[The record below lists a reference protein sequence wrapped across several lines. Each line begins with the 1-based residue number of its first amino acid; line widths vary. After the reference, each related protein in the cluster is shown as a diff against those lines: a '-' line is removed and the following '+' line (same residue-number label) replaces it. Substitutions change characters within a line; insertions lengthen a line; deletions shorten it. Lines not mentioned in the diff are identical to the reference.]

1 MNYFNKYRIRR
12 IVAYLII
19 LTVILAIILSCIP
32 WEHRL
37 AWGLE
42 YDRQKIKLEKAEPAT
57 IQIALSEL
65 TAENGYTVN
74 QSLMLIN
81 TDYML
86 DEDFVAEIGEY
97 NSTGVLMNKCMLES
111 YSALS
116 SAVTEQTKDIL
127 YVASTVRSKDEQ
139 KVLYEEDPKTAT
151 LPGASEHESGLSA
164 DVYVKNYAGEGFLK
178 SEAGK
183 FVNTNC
189 HKYGFIIRYPHYGV
203 RKTGIRFEPWHIRYV
218 GLPHSD
224 IIHNNKLTLEE
235 YIFSLKENVFYKT
248 GDYIITRQKPKDGRI
263 EIPSSCSEYI
273 ISQDNT
279 GCYIVTAKI
288 L

>member
-12 IVAYLII
+12 IALY
-19 LTVILAIILSCIP
+19 VIVLAITVSIVLASIP
-32 WEHRL
+32 WDHRY
-37 AWGLE
+37 AWELD
-42 YDRQKIKLEKAEPAT
+42 YNRKKITLEKAQPAT
-57 IQIALSEL
+57 IEVLLSEL
-65 TAENGYTVN
+65 TSENGYTID

-81 TDYML
+81 KEYTLKD
-86 DEDFVAEIGEY
+86 DFEAELGEY
-97 NSTGVLMNKCMLES
+97 KDSGVLMNKCILES
-111 YSALS
+111 YALLSA
-116 SAVTEQTKDIL
+116 AVTESTTDKL
-127 YVASTVRSKDEQ
+127 YVTSTVRSKEEQ

-151 LPGASEHESGLSA
+151 LPGASEHESGLAA
-164 DVYVKNYAGEGFLK
+164 DVYVKNFAGDGFLK
-178 SEAGK
+178 SNAGK

-203 RKTGIRFEPWHIRYV
+203 KKTGIRFEPWHIRYV

-224 IIHNNKLTLEE
+224 IIYNNKLTLEE
-235 YIFSLKENVFYKT
+235 YIFSLKENEFYKV
-248 GDYIITRQKPKDGRI
+248 GDYIITRQKPSDGRI
-263 EIPSSCSEYI
+263 EIPSNCEEYI